1 MTELLQSVADGF
13 ALGAMYALAAL
24 GIGLVF
30 GVMRLINF
38 AYGEL
43 ITAAAYTLLLTKD
56 FPVGLRIVL
65 AVAAAVALS
74 LTMEFVFR
82 PLRVATPATMLITT
96 FAVSFLLQNVAV
108 LWFGTRGESIGF
120 LANLNR
126 AFQIGDVR
134 ILWITLVSIGIG
146 AVLLTAIAYLL
157 NNTSIGLQMRAAAA
171 DFRTARL
178 LGVRA
183 TRVII
188 FAFVLSGA
196 LAAVVAM
203 VLAVQRPLATP
214 TFGFMVVIPA
224 LVGVVVGGLDR
235 LLAATLG
242 GFAIGF
248 ATVVLGDL
256 LPSESRVFLNSAL
269 FGLVIVV
276 LLVKPNGLFIRGAAP
291 AERL

>member
-1 MTELLQSVADGF
+1 MTDLIQSLVDGV
-13 ALGAMYALAAL
+13 ALGSLYALAAL

-38 AYGEL
+38 AYGEV

-56 FPVGLRIVL
+56 LNVGLRILL
-65 AVAAAVALS
+65 AVAVAVALS
-74 LTMEFVFR
+74 LVMEFVFR

-108 LWFGTRGESIGF
+108 LWFGTQGESIGF
-120 LANLNR
+120 LSDLNR
-126 AFQIGDVR
+126 AFEIGGIR
-134 ILWITLVSIGIG
+134 IRWITLVSILVGG
-146 AVLLTAIAYLL
+146 AFLAAIAYLL
-157 NNTSIGLQMRAAAA
+157 DRTDIGLQMRAAAS
-171 DFRTARL
+171 DFTTARL

-188 FAFVLSGA
+188 FAFILSGV

-203 VLAVQRPLATP
+203 MLAVQRPLATP
-214 TFGFMVVIPA
+214 TFGFFVVIPA

-235 LLAATLG
+235 LLSATIG
-242 GFAIGF
+242 GFVIGF
-248 ATVVLGDL
+248 ATVMLSDL
-256 LPSESRVFLNSAL
+256 LPSQSRVFLNSVL

-276 LLVKPNGLFIRGAAP
+276 LLVKPNGLFLRGAAT